1 MKKICLFLIMI
12 IVSISSAEMTY
23 GPTYF
28 KNHIQY
34 MGGNT
39 DANPIYL
46 FMDEVQDS
54 IGSGYVYLTPG
65 TEPDPNAE
73 GYLYYDDAANTIKLY
88 NGSAW
93 VSFNTEVGNSLDL
106 AYDAGYAITVDGT
119 AVTLTVPDNAN
130 NAALIVNAN
139 DATNNTNGIEVVVA
153 ASNTGSGLYV
163 NGTTGTIDLLGDNFS
178 MANTG
183 VLTTVGVDLGTSGI
197 VLANDETIVNDTD
210 NEIQFGNGTED
221 ISFGFAT
228 GNTLTLSS
236 DTAVDAIA
244 MGAVDDITGLGT
256 IAFDSAASTVTLTS
270 DGAAQDLTIALAGA
284 TDSSLKLTST
294 GTGADAISLITS
306 AGGMDLTV
314 AGAAAGED
322 LDILSNSSVNV
333 TSSEAGVD
341 DAVVI
346 STSGAAS
353 GMQITSLADIDIT
366 TTGAAGED
374 ISLVN
379 TGGSVIITATEA
391 AADAVVISAST
402 AGGGIDIIS
411 NADVDIS
418 TTGAAGEDVTIT
430 NTGGSINLTASEADA
445 AAISIQATAGGV
457 DIDAIGASDGDL
469 TMNSG
474 DDMTI
479 TAVGNFVA
487 TSPSV
492 TIGSTTTTAATV
504 IQSGTGDVTIT
515 STDDIIVS
523 NNTGTGDV
531 ISLTNT
537 QGTAAGAIAITATAG
552 SITATTGGNF
562 TFAVTGNVLGN
573 IYGDGSDFLM
583 GYLRPIEVEPATSE
597 TVLITDSGKA
607 FVTTAGQ
614 GTVTYTL
621 PPAVAGL
628 TFTFVDHSA
637 GEGDDLII
645 DCAADDTIDGDSAGD
660 AIESVTDAVP
670 QTITLLAVNGID
682 WVTVSKVGTW
692 GAQ

>member
-1 MKKICLFLIMI
+1 MI
-12 IVSISSAEMTY
+12 IVSISSAAMTY

-39 DANPIYL
+39 DTNPIYL

-54 IGSGYVYLTPG
+54 IGSGYLYLTPG
-65 TEPDPNAE
+65 TEPDPSAE

-88 NGSAW
+88 NGLAW
-93 VSFNTEVGNSLDL
+93 VSFNTELGNSLDL

-139 DATNNTNGIEVVVA
+139 DATNNANGIEVVVA
-153 ASNTGSGLYV
+153 ASNTGAGLYV

-183 VLTTVGVDLGTSGI
+183 ILTAIGVDLGATGVI
-197 VLANDETIVNDTD
+197 LANDETIINDVD
-210 NEIQFGNGTED
+210 NEIQFSNGTED

-228 GNTLTLSS
+228 SNTLTLSS

-244 MGAVDDITGLGT
+244 MGDVDDIKGLGT
-256 IAFDSAASTVTLTS
+256 IAFDAAASTVTLTS
-270 DGAAQDLTIALAGA
+270 DGAAQDLTVALAGA

-322 LDILSNSSVNV
+322 LDILANSSVNI
-333 TSSEAGVD
+333 TSSEVGAD

-346 STSGAAS
+346 STTGAGS

-379 TGGSVIITATEA
+379 TGGSVNITASEA
-391 AADAVVISAST
+391 AAD
-402 AGGGIDIIS
+402 
-411 NADVDIS
+411 
-418 TTGAAGEDVTIT
+418 
-430 NTGGSINLTASEADA
+430 
-445 AAISIQATAGGV
+445 AISIQATAGAI
-457 DIDAIGASDGDL
+457 DIDAIGATAGDL

-479 TAVGNFVA
+479 TAVGNLVV
-487 TSPSV
+487 TGPSV

-515 STDDIIVS
+515 STDDILVS
-523 NNTGTGDV
+523 NNSGTGDV

-537 QGTAAGAIAITATAG
+537 QGTAAGAIALTATAG
-552 SITATTGGNF
+552 SITATAGGNF

-573 IYGDGSDFLM
+573 IYGDGSDFFM

-597 TVLITDSGKA
+597 TVLATDSGKA

-614 GTVTYTL
+614 GAVTYTL

-628 TFTFVDHSA
+628 TFTFIDHSA

-645 DCAADDTIDGDSAGD
+645 DPAADDTIDGDTAGD

-670 QTITLLAVNGID
+670 QTITLLAVNGVD